1 MTARRTFLRLALAL
15 GLAPRFAGRAR
26 AQDRPAEG
34 PRVDLLLV
42 LAVDVSRSIS
52 DEKFALERRGYAEAF
67 LDPRVIRAIT
77 SGPEG
82 RIAVAVVEWAGADE
96 QRVVVDW
103 TPVFDAGSA
112 RAFGAAYRAAPRAF
126 SGRTA
131 VGSAIAFSAALLA
144 RGPFAAERR
153 VIDVSGDGTSNQGLD
168 PRTAREAAT
177 RDGATTIN
185 GIVILTDPTDLPSY
199 LLAHTNPP
207 GGLAAYYRE
216 TVIAGAGAFVLTA
229 ESFAAFGQALAAKLV
244 REIAGLD
251 APGKDGA
258 A

>member
-1 MTARRTFLRLALAL
+1 MTARRSFLRLALAL
-15 GLAPRFAGRAR
+15 GLAPAFARRAR
-26 AQDRPAEG
+26 AQPQSGR

-67 LDPRVIRAIT
+67 TDPRVIQAIAG
-77 SGPEG
+77 GPEG

-103 TPVFDAGSA
+103 TAIGDATAA
-112 RAFGAAYRAAPRAF
+112 RAFGAAYQAAPRAF
-126 SGRTA
+126 YGRTA
-131 VGSAIAFSAALLA
+131 VGSAIAFSTALLA
-144 RGPFAAERR
+144 RAPYAAERR

-168 PRTAREAAT
+168 PRAARETAT
-177 RDGATTIN
+177 ADGATTIN
-185 GIVILTDPTDLPSY
+185 GIVILTDPTDLPGY

-216 TVIAGAGAFVLTA
+216 TVAAGPGAFVMTA
-229 ESFAAFGQALAAKLV
+229 ESFEAFGRALAAKLV
-244 REIAGLD
+244 REIS
-251 APGKDGA
+251 
-258 A
+258 